1 MLQVAKKRAARTAL
15 GTGENLSRE
24 FCLLLFSDRADDYAA
39 AIQQRVQPA
48 QFFLARFAGNKNHP
62 VGPLLDQF
70 QRIVHAV
77 GVRQTVPFG
86 DPVALAARS
95 KVVERS
101 PHSGF
106 MKEQLD
112 QARRHRTLPEA
123 IAVAH
128 EYGFPR
134 HT

>member
-1 MLQVAKKRAARTAL
+1 MRQFAKNRAAKIAL
-15 GTGENLSRE
+15 GTGENL
-24 FCLLLFSDRADDYAA
+24 FAGTCLVLFSDRTDDYAA

-48 QFFLARFAGNKNHP
+48 QFFLARFAGNKNHA
-62 VGPLLDQF
+62 VCPLLDQF

-77 GVRQTVPFG
+77 GIRQTVPFG

-112 QARRHRTLPEA
+112 QACRHRTLPEA